1 MKDCCS
7 HDKDHK
13 HKSNHKSEEPNWK
26 NIITWGAIG
35 VLLVVVLYT
44 VLGQGSTAQVAIP
57 AAEAGAKAA
66 SSYGGMVG
74 GC

>member
-7 HDKDHK
+7 EHK
-13 HKSNHKSEEPNWK
+13 NHKHESSHKSNEPNWK

-35 VLLVVVLYT
+35 ILLVVVLYT
-44 VLGQGSTAQVAIP
+44 VLSQGSTQTAVP
-57 AAEAGAKAA
+57 AAQAGAKAA